1 LNDEIEKQINY
12 IKGSKKITIRRINI
26 KNKNKNKNKLEDK
39 KKNFRLKCEIKR
51 KKFNKKK

>member
-26 KNKNKNKNKLEDK
+26 KNKNKNKLEDK

-51 KKFNKKK
+51 KKFNKNK